1 MSTSSHAPQAQ
12 STGRQ
17 LRTSGGLWP
26 HMWKYRALYLISL
39 PGIVYFLLFRYVPLF
54 GSVIAFQKYNI
65 FKGIWGSEWIGFDNF
80 VKMFKYHDFVR
91 ILTNNLLLAL
101 YDILFAFPAAIV
113 LALLLN
119 ELRVALYKRIV
130 QTVVYMPHFLSWV
143 VISGIAV
150 GVFSPVSGLF
160 NDFIGKLGFEPL
172 YVLGDEAYIR
182 PFLVG
187 AGMWRDIGYST
198 IIYLAALSSVN
209 PDLYEASEMDGAS
222 RWRQTLSITLPA
234 IMPTVVILFLLQ
246 IGHFLDF
253 GFERV
258 WVFLNSLNSQNGEI
272 LDTFIY
278 RVGILDMQ
286 YSYTTAIGLFKSVI
300 GLVLLLIGNA
310 ASKRA
315 TGESLY

>member
-1 MSTSSHAPQAQ
+1 MSTASHAPQAQ
-12 STGRQ
+12 RTLRKLPATGR
-17 LRTSGGLWP
+17 LWP
-26 HMWKYRALYLISL
+26 HIWKYRALYLISL
-39 PGIVYFLLFRYVPLF
+39 PGIAYFILFRYVPLF

-65 FKGIWGSEWIGFDNF
+65 FKGIRGSEWVGFANF
-80 VKMFKYHDFVR
+80 DKMFRYHDFIR

-101 YDILFAFPAAIV
+101 YDIAFAFPAAIL

-119 ELRVALYKRIV
+119 EVRAVLYKRLV
-130 QTVVYMPHFLSWV
+130 QTIVYMPHFLSWV
-143 VISGIAV
+143 VISGIAAS
-150 GVFSPVSGLF
+150 VFSPVSGLF
-160 NDFIGKLGFEPL
+160 NDWLGQLGFEPV
-172 YVLGDEAYIR
+172 YVLGDESYIR

-187 AGMWRDIGYST
+187 AGMWRDVGYST

-222 RWRQTLSITLPA
+222 RLRQTFAITLPA
-234 IMPTVVILFLLQ
+234 IMPTIVILFLLQ

-258 WVFLNSLNSQNGEI
+258 WVFLNSLNSENGEI

-278 RVGILDMQ
+278 RVGILDTQ

-300 GLVLLLIGNA
+300 GLILLLIGNA
-310 ASKRA
+310 ISKRA